1 LTALKRLC
9 YNLGMALN
17 KMVGSFFA
25 LDIGTTAIRVVEL
38 SHGGRGW
45 NLKQYGAQPID
56 IRLSESTAEKD
67 QRLLGEA
74 ISGVIAQAGIHTKD
88 VAIGIP
94 SQRTFAAVVEIPNV
108 ASKAE
113 LNATI
118 KYQAENYVPM
128 KADEAK
134 IDWAIIGESPND
146 NQKVEVLVASVPNT
160 FTEGRLDLLEGLGLN
175 VVAIEPDALALT
187 RALLPDGVQD
197 GRLILD
203 IGDNATDLVVTL
215 GTAPRLIRSIPVG
228 FQTMVKMAKQ
238 NLNIEEQQAHQLLL
252 KFGVMPDRLEG
263 QLLRS
268 VNSTLEQLVAEIQK
282 SLKFFGTKYAGVG
295 VGAILSS
302 GYAAILPG
310 LIETITQRT
319 NVPGQAATP
328 WQHVNVPS
336 GDQAKLAPISSQL
349 AVAVGLAER
358 LGV

>member
-1 LTALKRLC
+1 
-9 YNLGMALN
+9 
-17 KMVGSFFA
+17 MVGSFFS
-25 LDIGTTAIRVVEL
+25 LDIGTTALRVVEL
-38 SHGGRGW
+38 SHGGHGW
-45 NLKQYGAQPID
+45 NIKQFGVQPID
-56 IRLSESTAEKD
+56 VRLSESTAEKD

-74 ISGVIAQAGIHTKD
+74 ITNVIAQAGIHTKD

-94 SQRTFAAVVEIPNV
+94 SQRTFATVVEIPNV

-160 FTEGRLDLLEGLGLN
+160 FTEARLDLLEGLGLN
-175 VVAIEPDALALT
+175 VIAIEPDSLALT
-187 RALLPDGVQD
+187 RSLLPDGVQD

-203 IGDNATDLVVTL
+203 VGDNSTDLVMTL

-238 NLNIEEQQAHQLLL
+238 NLNIEEQQAQQLLL
-252 KFGVMPDRLEG
+252 KFGVVPDRLEG
-263 QLLRS
+263 QLLHA
-268 VNSTLEQLVAEIQK
+268 VNSTMEQLVAEIQK
-282 SLKFFGTKYAGVG
+282 SLKFFATKYTGVG
-295 VGAILSS
+295 VGAILTS

-310 LIETITQRT
+310 LIDTISQRT
-319 NVPGQAATP
+319 GVPGQVATP
-328 WQHVNVPS
+328 WQHVNVPA
-336 GDQAKLAPISSQL
+336 DQQAKLASVSSQF

>member
-1 LTALKRLC
+1 MQCMR
-9 YNLGMALN
+9 LN
-17 KMVGSFFA
+17 KVVGSFFA

-38 SHGGRGW
+38 AHSGRGW
-45 NLKQYGAQPID
+45 NLKNYGVQPID

-74 ISGVIAQAGIHTKD
+74 ISSVIAQSGIHTKD

-94 SQRTFAAVVEIPNV
+94 SQKTFAAVVEIPNV

-113 LNATI
+113 LNASI

-134 IDWAIIGESPND
+134 IDWAVIGESPTD
-146 NQKVEVLVASVPNT
+146 NQKVEVLVASVPNS
-160 FTEGRLDLLEGLGLN
+160 FAEGRLDLLEGLGLN
-175 VVAIEPDALALT
+175 VVAIEPDSLALT
-187 RALLPDGVQD
+187 RSLLPDGVVD

-203 IGDNATDLVVTL
+203 VGDSATDLVMTL

-228 FQTMVKMAKQ
+228 FQTMVRMAKQ
-238 NLNIEEQQAHQLLL
+238 NLNIEQQQAGQLLL
-252 KFGVMPDRLEG
+252 KFGVVPDRLEG
-263 QLLRS
+263 QLLRA
-268 VNSTLEQLVAEIQK
+268 VNSTLEQLIAEIQK

-302 GYAAILPG
+302 GYAAVLPG
-310 LIETITQRT
+310 LIDTISQHT
-319 NVPGQAATP
+319 NLPGQAATP
-328 WQHVNVPS
+328 WQHVNVPAS
-336 GDQAKLAPISSQL
+336 EQTKLVPISSQF

>member
-1 LTALKRLC
+1 
-9 YNLGMALN
+9 
-17 KMVGSFFA
+17 MVGSFFA

-38 SHGGRGW
+38 AHGSHGW
-45 NLKQYGAQPID
+45 NLKQYGVLPID
-56 IRLSESTAEKD
+56 VRLSESTAEKD

-74 ISGVIAQAGIHTKD
+74 ISSVVAQAGIHSKD

-113 LNATI
+113 LNASI
-118 KYQAENYVPM
+118 KYQSENYVPM

-146 NQKVEVLVASVPNT
+146 NQKVEVLISSVPNT
-160 FTEGRLDLLEGLGLN
+160 FTESRLELLEGLGFD
-175 VVAIEPDALALT
+175 VIAIEPDSLALT
-187 RALLPDGVQD
+187 RAILPDGVQD
-197 GRLILD
+197 GRLIID
-203 IGDNATDLVVTL
+203 IGDSATDLVMTL

-228 FQTMVKMAKQ
+228 FQTLVKVAKQ
-238 NLNIEEQQAHQLLL
+238 NLNIEEQQAQQLLL
-252 KFGVMPDRLEG
+252 KFGVEPNRLEG
-263 QLLRS
+263 QLLRA
-268 VNSTLEQLVAEIQK
+268 VNSTIEQLVAEIQK

-295 VGAILSS
+295 VGAILAS
-302 GYAAILPG
+302 GYAAALPG
-310 LIETITQRT
+310 LIDTISQRT

-328 WQHVNVPS
+328 WQHVNVPA
-336 GDQAKLAPISSQL
+336 GEQAKIAPISSQF